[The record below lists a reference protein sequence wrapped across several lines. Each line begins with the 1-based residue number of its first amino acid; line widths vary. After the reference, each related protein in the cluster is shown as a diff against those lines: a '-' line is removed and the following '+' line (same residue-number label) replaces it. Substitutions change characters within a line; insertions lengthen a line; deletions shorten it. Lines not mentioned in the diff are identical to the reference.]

1 MGSSNPIHGVKKKH
15 CLYLGPI
22 FVSIIDS
29 HPILEGREIICN
41 HPASSAIFIITYV
54 ILFLFCSV
62 TFSRMD
68 PEGKL
73 IMGFR
78 KASNSNAMQV
88 KASIYFSN

>member
-1 MGSSNPIHGVKKKH
+1 MGSSNPIHGVKRKN

-22 FVSIIDS
+22 FLSIIDS
-29 HPILEGREIICN
+29 NPILEGREIICN
-41 HPASSAIFIITYV
+41 HSASSAIFIIT
-54 ILFLFCSV
+54 LCDFFFAAV

-88 KASIYFSN
+88 KASIYF